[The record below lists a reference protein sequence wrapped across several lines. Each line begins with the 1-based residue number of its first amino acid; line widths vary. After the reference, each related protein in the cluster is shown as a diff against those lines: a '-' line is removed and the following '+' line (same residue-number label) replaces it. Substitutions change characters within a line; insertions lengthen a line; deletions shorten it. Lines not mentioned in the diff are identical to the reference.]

1 MIEKL
6 KIKLKSKMKQKWCD
20 LWKKKIEEEEMKN
33 MRMSG
38 ERRSN
43 KNDEESERLAICN
56 NER

>member
-1 MIEKL
+1 
-6 KIKLKSKMKQKWCD
+6 MKQKWCD
-20 LWKKKIEEEEMKN
+20 LWKKKIEEEEMKK